1 MKNLKLLVL
10 FFVGFL
16 ASFVFIDPVSAK
28 EIDLT
33 ISRDYFIETSES
45 IRVVEKHIIKNNSQ
59 TNLIDKNNT
68 DKFIISHLKSNVDN
82 LKKSVESA
90 KILIDGV
97 ERDFTVEYDEEVAIL
112 SVKFPRNIG
121 RNDDMVFELQYQN
134 YGLIETTGALIDIYA
149 SGISED
155 SLSKN
160 PNQGLTFRTNINIL
174 KGVFGD
180 TNFVLPNQYKFL
192 ENEQYSTYTFEQ
204 DSLIGRSLWIQLGTK
219 QYYKFKIV
227 QKANANNNL
236 NLPFNNEYKILL
248 PRDIDGAEIYQKIQ
262 IENMLPLPK
271 GIEKDPDGN
280 LFAYF
285 DHPMNQ
291 SGDILLEGYVEVGIN
306 SEKVTEQNS
315 GSLNDYDQNEVSKY
329 LAEAEFWEVNA
340 TDIQR
345 LAKELKADETNVYRI
360 IKKTYEF
367 VVDKID
373 YSKIKKFG
381 INERIGALKTLNNGS
396 GVCMEYSDL
405 FLTLLRAQGVPARA
419 VFGFG
424 YDPLIDADK
433 QEPHQWV
440 QVLIPGLNK
449 WLDVDI
455 TWGENGEASVGGAL
469 NHFYTHIAWQSPEE
483 HSEVVLTGVSVND
496 SDLSLPTYDINAVKE
511 IPSNIDSM
519 NQDEL
524 VATYPFKPNSEVVT
538 FLSKLPQNVYNF
550 LGNFSEN
557 EVLSIVAFTIG
568 FTLLLFPILYKY
580 RDKINF
586 GGSKNNQS
594 TEIEKEFVIKAT
606 SEQQY

>member
-1 MKNLKLLVL
+1 MKNFKIL
-10 FFVGFL
+10 
-16 ASFVFIDPVSAK
+16 VFIFVAFISGFVSTYVVSAK

-33 ISRDYFIETSES
+33 ITRDYFIESSES

-59 TNLIDKNNT
+59 TNLVDKNNT
-68 DKFIISHLKSNVDN
+68 DKFIISHLKSNADN

-97 ERDFTVEYDEEVAIL
+97 SRDFTVEYNNETAIL

-160 PNQGLTFRTNINIL
+160 PNQGLTFQTNINIQ

-180 TNFVLPNQYKFL
+180 INFVLPNQFSFSENDKF
-192 ENEQYSTYTFEQ
+192 STYTFGQ

-219 QYYKFKIV
+219 QFYKFKIV
-227 QKANANNNL
+227 QKVNANNNI

-248 PRDIDGAEIYQKIQ
+248 PRDIDGAEIYQKIK
-262 IENMLPLPK
+262 IDNILPLPK
-271 GIEKDPDGN
+271 GIEKDSDGN

-291 SGDILLEGYVEVGIN
+291 SGDIVIEGFVEVWVN
-306 SEKVTEQNS
+306 STKVTEETS
-315 GSLNDYDQNEVSKY
+315 GKISDYKQDEISKY
-329 LAEAEFWEVNA
+329 LVSAEFWEVDA
-340 TDIQR
+340 TDIQKV
-345 LAKELKADETNVYRI
+345 ATDLKGDETNVYKI
-360 IKKTYEF
+360 IKKTYDY

-373 YSKIKKFG
+373 YSNVKKFG

-433 QEPHQWV
+433 QEPHQWA
-440 QVLIPGLNK
+440 QVLIPSMDK

-483 HSEVVLTGVSVND
+483 HSEVVLTGVSVNE
-496 SDLSLPTYDINAVKE
+496 SDLSLPIYDINAVSE
-511 IPSNIDSM
+511 IPDGGDSM
-519 NQDEL
+519 DQNEL
-524 VATYPFKPNSEVVT
+524 VSAYPFKPNSEVVT
-538 FLSKLPQNVYNF
+538 FLSKLPQNIYKF
-550 LGNFSEN
+550 LSNFSEN

-568 FTLLLFPILYKY
+568 FTLLLFPILYKF

-586 GGSKNNQS
+586 GGKK
-594 TEIEKEFVIKAT
+594 TEQIVEDDKEFVIKAT